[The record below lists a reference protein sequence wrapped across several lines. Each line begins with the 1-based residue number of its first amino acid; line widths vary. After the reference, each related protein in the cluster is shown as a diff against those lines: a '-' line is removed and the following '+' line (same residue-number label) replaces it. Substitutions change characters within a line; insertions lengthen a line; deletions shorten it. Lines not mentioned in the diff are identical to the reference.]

1 MYVQINITLVKMV
14 IVSKKIVKKYYVTN
28 KVISRKRSTDIAF
41 RKYADS
47 CWPVFWVRVSRR
59 YLGFKITNIFR
70 ANFIDL
76 EDRRSM
82 VDQLEYQTAEA
93 WSMPA
98 AAASSAK
105 LASTASMIL
114 EWRAQIMALNVP
126 SRTNPP
132 WKVIDSTW
140 NRLACAGLI
149 VLTDVILN
157 WGLARMTL
165 YLQNIKTLYDWVY
178 VFGITFLNTGNR

>member
-1 MYVQINITLVKMV
+1 MC
-14 IVSKKIVKKYYVTN
+14 
-28 KVISRKRSTDIAF
+28 RSVLTCVEFGF
-41 RKYADS
+41 RQY
-47 CWPVFWVRVSRR
+47 F
-59 YLGFKITNIFR
+59 GFKIASIFR

-76 EDRRSM
+76 EDQRSM
-82 VDQLEYQTAEA
+82 VDQLSFQAAEA

-132 WKVIDSTW
+132 WNVIDSSW
-140 NRLACAGLI
+140 NRFACAGLI

-157 WGLARMTL
+157 CGLARMTL
-165 YLQNIKTLYDWVY
+165 YLQNIKTWYDYVY
-178 VFGITFLNTGNR
+178 VWNRARAKVVD